1 MQHLA
6 EIAAQ
11 GSSASRA
18 ISIPEGAR
26 HPRRCHNQRITS
38 PNVMPCHLNKNGH
51 REDEQQHSNSPEE
64 QRLLR
69 IRVEPDVVGRATV
82 RLDDADGINQR
93 DRGIRVGLN
102 PIKSK
107 QKIEHLSC
115 ARGRGTWSGCGERT
129 NLWGGVGGGGG
140 DAGGEGE
147 GGEGAVAGG
156 GGEEDVGVVVVVVE
170 EDGAEEG
177 AAGEVPLP
185 QDAPPVRRLVP
196 PPRVHPRQRRRRHL
210 ASPPPP
216 PLLRKRERVEEW
228 GEETAAGWAGPLD
241 QKPTA
246 RSIHY

>member
-1 MQHLA
+1 VPSPSPKA
-6 EIAAQ
+6 PVIPAA
-11 GSSASRA
+11 
-18 ISIPEGAR
+18 
-26 HPRRCHNQRITS
+26 
-38 PNVMPCHLNKNGH
+38 
-51 REDEQQHSNSPEE
+51 EE

-129 NLWGGVGGGGG
+129 NLWGGMGGGGG

-210 ASPPPP
+210 ASPPEINHRLRFLRSDGDGGVFVFSNATLSDDFAIL
-216 PLLRKRERVEEW
+216 PLEREDFLLVC
-228 GEETAAGWAGPLD
+228 
-241 QKPTA
+241 
-246 RSIHY
+246 YF